1 MRIKQA
7 APLLTPFQVAWL
19 GTLLVSAQWPLWG
32 HVLTWNAIAGAALV
46 FARVVLPPKWRALT
60 RHRRWLLPL
69 LAIAGALGIRSDLGY
84 FLARD
89 PCVEFLYL
97 LVGIKF
103 IESRDTRDG
112 TLLICLALFL
122 SLTQFFFFQTITSML
137 SIVVVLLALGGTLGS
152 LRGAAEASAAAAASD
167 WRGQLRE
174 STRLI
179 LQGIPLALLLFVLFP
194 RLAGPLWGT
203 PTEAGGRS
211 GLSDTMSPGS
221 ISDLSL
227 SDAVAFR
234 VDFKGPPPPPPLRYW
249 RGPVLSRFDG
259 REWRAVYKLLPGR
272 FVSPRGS
279 TVEYTVTLEPHGKV
293 WLFALEHPTDLPRS
307 PSNDLRALTGTEI
320 AFLSYD
326 QQLIAKAPV
335 AQAIRYTQRS
345 SLRDTY
351 SGTDENPRESLQLP
365 SNNPRT
371 LAFAKKMRQGFDSD
385 RAYINAVLKWFHNE
399 PFVYTLAPGP
409 TLDHD
414 PVDGFLFDT
423 RRGFCEHY
431 AGAFTVLLRAAGIP
445 ARVVTGYQGGEMNPD
460 GDYMI
465 VRQSDAHA
473 WAEALLDG
481 QWQRFDPTAA
491 VAPSRIEHGLGS
503 AMAAGEPVPYLA
515 RLEMTWLKDLRLQ
528 WDAVNYQWQR
538 GVVGFNI
545 ERQRDLLREFGFDDA
560 RPWQLVA
567 VVAVAALIWGMLLLG
582 ATQLR
587 RSRIDAEVALW
598 NALCRR
604 LGRAGLA
611 RAPEEG
617 PLAYTRRAG
626 QRWPRWAGV
635 LARIGERYAQLHYGP
650 PEPGREQILAEM
662 KTGVKALPGPR
673 ALNESS
679 RSTSVTAAQPET
691 IE

>member
-1 MRIKQA
+1 MTIKQA
-7 APLLTPFQVAWL
+7 STPLTPVQVAWL
-19 GTLLVSAQWPLWG
+19 GALLVSAQWPLWG

-46 FARVVLPPKWRALT
+46 VARVALPPQWRALT

-69 LAIAGALGIRSDLGY
+69 LAIAGALGIRTELGY

-122 SLTQFFFFQTITSML
+122 SLTQFFYLQTIAAALSMAP
-137 SIVVVLLALGGTLGS
+137 VLLALGGALAS
-152 LRGAAEASAAAAASD
+152 LRAGASIAASE
-167 WRGQLRE
+167 WRAQLRAT
-174 STRLI
+174 TRLI
-179 LQGIPLALLLFVLFP
+179 LQGIPIAALLFVIFP
-194 RLAGPLWGT
+194 RIAGPLWGT

-234 VDFKGPPPPPPLRYW
+234 VDFNGPPPPPALRYW
-249 RGPVLSRFDG
+249 RGPVFSRFDG

-272 FVSPRGS
+272 FVPRQGP
-279 TVEYTVTLEPHGKV
+279 TIEYTVTLEPHGKV
-293 WLFALEHPTDLPRS
+293 WLFALEHPLSLPRS
-307 PSNDLRALTGTEI
+307 PSNDARAPTTSDI
-320 AFLSYD
+320 AYLSYD

-335 AQAIRYTQRS
+335 AQAIRYTERS
-345 SLRDTY
+345 SLRDSY

-365 SNNPRT
+365 LNNPRT
-371 LAFAKKMRQGFDSD
+371 LAFAKEMRQGVDSD
-385 RAYINAVLKWFHNE
+385 RAYVNAVLNWFHKE
-399 PFVYTLAPGP
+399 PFVYTLTPP
-409 TLDHD
+409 LLDRD
-414 PVDGFLFDT
+414 PIDGFLFDT

-503 AMAAGEPVPYLA
+503 AMAAGEPVPYFA
-515 RLEMTWLKDLRLQ
+515 RIEMTWLKDLRLQ

-545 ERQRDLLREFGFDDA
+545 ERQRDLLREFGFEDA

-567 VVAVAALIWGMLLLG
+567 VVAGAVFFWGMLVLG
-582 ATQLR
+582 ATRLR
-587 RSRIDAEVALW
+587 RSRVDADVALW

-604 LGRAGLA
+604 LGRAGLE

-626 QRWPRWAGV
+626 QRWPQWAAV

-650 PEPGREQILAEM
+650 REPKRELILAEL
-662 KTGVKALPGPR
+662 KTGVDTIPGPR
-673 ALNESS
+673 ALNEGS
-679 RSTSVTAAQPET
+679 RSSSVTTVQPET

>member
-1 MRIKQA
+1 MIRKQSS
-7 APLLTPFQVAWL
+7 PPLTPVQVAWL
-19 GTLLVSAQWPLWG
+19 GALLVSAQWPLWG

-46 FARVVLPPKWRALT
+46 VARVALPPQWRSLT
-60 RHRRWLLPL
+60 PHRRWLLPL
-69 LAIAGALGIRSDLGY
+69 LAIAGALGIRADLGY

-122 SLTQFFFFQTITSML
+122 SLTQFFYLQTIAAALSM
-137 SIVVVLLALGGTLGS
+137 VPVLLALGGTLAS
-152 LRGAAEASAAAAASD
+152 LRGGAPAAASD
-167 WRGQLRE
+167 WRVELRAT
-174 STRLI
+174 TRLL
-179 LQGIPLALLLFVLFP
+179 LQGIPLAALLFVLFP

-203 PTEAGGRS
+203 PTETGARS
-211 GLSDTMSPGS
+211 GLSDSMHPGS
-221 ISDLSL
+221 ISELSL

-234 VDFKGPPPPPPLRYW
+234 VDFHGSPPPPALRYW

-259 REWRAVYKLLPGR
+259 REWRAVYKFLPGT
-272 FVSPRGS
+272 FVPRQ
-279 TVEYTVTLEPHGKV
+279 VRPIEYTVTLEPHGKV
-293 WLFALEHPTDLPRS
+293 WLFALEHPSALPRS
-307 PSNDLRALTGTEI
+307 PSNDPFAPAGDDIADLT
-320 AFLSYD
+320 YD
-326 QQLIAKAPV
+326 QQLVAKAPV

-345 SLRDTY
+345 SLRASY
-351 SGTDENPRESLQLP
+351 PGTDDNPRESLQLP
-365 SNNPRT
+365 LNNPRT
-371 LAFAKKMRQGFDSD
+371 LAFAKKMREGVDSD
-385 RAYINAVLKWFHNE
+385 RAYVNAVLNWFHQE
-399 PFVYTLAPGP
+399 PFVYTLAPP
-409 TLDHD
+409 LLDRD

-491 VAPSRIEHGLGS
+491 VAPSRIERGLG
-503 AMAAGEPVPYLA
+503 AALPAGEPVPYFA
-515 RLEMTWLKDLRLQ
+515 RLEMTWLKSLRLQ

-545 ERQRDLLREFGFDDA
+545 ERQRDLLRDFGFEGA

-567 VVAVAALIWGMLLLG
+567 VAGGAAFIWGVLV
-582 ATQLR
+582 LR
-587 RSRIDAEVALW
+587 A
-598 NALCRR
+598 
-604 LGRAGLA
+604 
-611 RAPEEG
+611 AP
-617 PLAYTRRAG
+617 LR
-626 QRWPRWAGV
+626 
-635 LARIGERYAQLHYGP
+635 
-650 PEPGREQILAEM
+650 
-662 KTGVKALPGPR
+662 
-673 ALNESS
+673 
-679 RSTSVTAAQPET
+679 
-691 IE
+691 

>member
-1 MRIKQA
+1 MRLKQGS
-7 APLLTPFQVAWL
+7 PPLTPVHVAWL
-19 GTLLVSAQWPLWG
+19 GALLVSAQWPLWG

-46 FARVVLPPKWRALT
+46 LARVVLPPKWRALT

-69 LAIAGALGIRSDLGY
+69 LAIAGALGIRSNLGY

-122 SLTQFFFFQTITSML
+122 AMTQFFYLQTITSAL
-137 SIVVVLLALGGTLGS
+137 SMAPVLLALGGTLAS
-152 LRGAAEASAAAAASD
+152 LRAGTAAAVSE
-167 WRGQLRE
+167 WRPQLNA
-174 STRLI
+174 TVRLI
-179 LQGIPLALLLFVLFP
+179 LQGIPLAALVFILFP
-194 RLAGPLWGT
+194 RIAGPLWGT

-211 GLSDTMSPGS
+211 GLSDVMSPGS

-234 VDFKGPPPPPPLRYW
+234 VDFNGPPPPPPQRYW

-272 FVSPRGS
+272 FVTRQGP

-293 WLFALEHPTDLPRS
+293 WLFALELPTELPRS
-307 PSNDLRALTGTEI
+307 PSSDSRALTGSAI
-320 AFLSYD
+320 AYLSYD
-326 QQLIAKAPV
+326 QQLVARAPV

-345 SLRDTY
+345 SLRDSY
-351 SGTDENPRESLQLP
+351 PANDENPRESLQLP
-365 SNNPRT
+365 LSNPRA
-371 LAFAKKMRQGFDSD
+371 LAFAREMRQGVSSD
-385 RAYINAVLKWFHNE
+385 RAYVNAVLKWFHDE
-399 PFVYTLAPGP
+399 PFVYTLAPP
-409 TLDHD
+409 LLNRD

-491 VAPSRIEHGLGS
+491 VAPSRIEYGLGS
-503 AMAAGEPVPYLA
+503 AMAPGEPVPYFA

-538 GVVGFNI
+538 GIVGFNL
-545 ERQRDLLREFGFDDA
+545 ERQRDLLREIGFEDA

-567 VVAVAALIWGMLLLG
+567 VVAGAAFVWGILVLG
-582 ATQLR
+582 AAQLR
-587 RSRIDAEVALW
+587 RSRVDAEVALW

-604 LGRAGLA
+604 LARAGLA

-635 LARIGERYAQLHYGP
+635 LARIGERYAQLRYGP
-650 PEPGREQILAEM
+650 RDPGREQIMAEL
-662 KTGVKALPGPR
+662 KTGVAALPGSR

-679 RSTSVTAAQPET
+679 PSTNLAPAQPET
-691 IE
+691 VE

>member
-1 MRIKQA
+1 MKGKPA
-7 APLLTPFQVAWL
+7 ALALTPAQVAWL
-19 GTLLVSAQWPLWG
+19 GALLVSAQCPLWG
-32 HVLTWNAIAGAALV
+32 HILGWNAVAGAALV
-46 FARVVLPPKWRALT
+46 AARVVLPPRWRAMT
-60 RHRRWLLPL
+60 GHRRWLLPT
-69 LAIAGALGIRSDLGY
+69 LALAGALGIRADLGY

-122 SLTQFFFFQTITSML
+122 SMTQFFYLQTISSVLSM
-137 SIVVVLLALGGTLGS
+137 IAVLLALGGTLSS
-152 LRGAAEASAAAAASD
+152 LRSGETTFG
-167 WRGQLRE
+167 WRAQLSE
-174 STRLI
+174 TARLI
-179 LQGIPLALLLFVLFP
+179 LQGIPLAVLLFVLFP

-203 PTEAGGRS
+203 PTEAGGLS

-221 ISDLSL
+221 ISELSL

-234 VDFKGPPPPPPLRYW
+234 VDFNGPPPPPAQRYW

-259 REWRAVYKLLPGR
+259 REWRAVYKLIAGK
-272 FVSPRGS
+272 FVPPQVRPL
-279 TVEYTVTLEPHGKV
+279 EYTVTLEPHGKV
-293 WLFALEHPTDLPRS
+293 WLFALEHPTMLPRS
-307 PSNDLRALTGTEI
+307 PSNDPLAPLVSDM
-320 AFLSYD
+320 AYLSYD
-326 QQLIAKAPV
+326 QQLIARTAV
-335 AQAIRYTQRS
+335 AQAIRYTLRS
-345 SLRDTY
+345 SLRDSY
-351 SGTDENPRESLQLP
+351 PRPDENPRESLQLP
-365 SNNPRT
+365 LNNPRT
-371 LAFAKKMRQGFDSD
+371 LAFAKEMRKGVDSD
-385 RAYINAVLKWFHNE
+385 RAYIAAVLKWFHDE
-399 PFVYTLAPGP
+399 PFVYTLAPP
-409 TLDHD
+409 RLDRD

-431 AGAFTVLLRAAGIP
+431 AGAFTVLLRGAGIP

-473 WAEALLDG
+473 WTEALLDG

-491 VAPSRIEHGLGS
+491 VAPSRIERGLGA
-503 AMAAGEPVPYLA
+503 AMAPGEPVPYFA

-545 ERQRDLLREFGFDDA
+545 ERQRDLLREFGFEGA
-560 RPWQLVA
+560 RPWHLVA
-567 VVAVAALIWGMLLLG
+567 VVAGAVFVWGMLVLG
-582 ATQLR
+582 ASQLR
-587 RSRIDAEVALW
+587 RSRVDAEVALW

-604 LGRAGLA
+604 LGRAGLS

-626 QRWPRWAGV
+626 ERWPQCAGV

-650 PEPGREQILAEM
+650 RDPGREQVLLAEL
-662 KTGVKALPGPR
+662 KTGIGALPGPR
-673 ALNESS
+673 TLTEAS
-679 RSTSVTAAQPET
+679 RSTSAPAAPAELV
-691 IE
+691 E

>member
-1 MRIKQA
+1 MIRKQA
-7 APLLTPFQVAWL
+7 SPPLTPAQVAWL
-19 GTLLVSAQWPLWG
+19 GALLVSAQWPLWG

-46 FARVVLPPKWRALT
+46 VARVALPLQWRVWT

-69 LAIAGALGIRSDLGY
+69 LAIAGALGIRTELGY

-89 PCVEFLYL
+89 PCVQFLYL

-122 SLTQFFFFQTITSML
+122 SLTQFFYLQTIAAAL
-137 SIVVVLLALGGTLGS
+137 STVPVLLALGGTLAS
-152 LRGAAEASAAAAASD
+152 LRDGAAAAASD
-167 WRGQLRE
+167 WRAQLRAT
-174 STRLI
+174 TRLI
-179 LQGIPLALLLFVLFP
+179 LQGIPLAALLFVLFP

-203 PTEAGGRS
+203 PTDAGARS
-211 GLSDTMSPGS
+211 GLSDSMRPGS
-221 ISDLSL
+221 ISELSL

-234 VDFKGPPPPPPLRYW
+234 VDFNGSPPPPALRYW

-259 REWRAVYKLLPGR
+259 LEWRALYKLLPGR
-272 FVSPRGS
+272 FVPRQVR
-279 TVEYTVTLEPHGKV
+279 TIEYTVTLEPHGKV
-293 WLFALEHPTDLPRS
+293 WLFALEHPSALPRS
-307 PSNDLRALTGTEI
+307 PSNDPLAPAGNDIAYLT
-320 AFLSYD
+320 YD
-326 QQLIAKAPV
+326 QQLVARAPV

-345 SLRDTY
+345 SLRDSY
-351 SGTDENPRESLQLP
+351 PGTDDNPRESLQLP
-365 SNNPRT
+365 LNNPRT
-371 LAFAKKMRQGFDSD
+371 LAFAREMREGVDSD
-385 RAYINAVLKWFHNE
+385 RAYVNAVLNWFHQE
-399 PFVYTLAPGP
+399 PFVYTLAPP
-409 TLDHD
+409 LLDRD

-491 VAPSRIEHGLGS
+491 VAPSRIERGLG
-503 AMAAGEPVPYLA
+503 AALPAGEPVPYFA
-515 RLEMTWLKDLRLQ
+515 RLEMTWLKSLRLQ

-538 GVVGFNI
+538 GVVGFNL
-545 ERQRDLLREFGFDDA
+545 ERQRDLLRELGFEGA

-567 VVAVAALIWGMLLLG
+567 VVAGAVFIWGVLVLG
-582 ATQLR
+582 AAQLR
-587 RSRIDAEVALW
+587 RSRVDAEVALW

-604 LGRAGLA
+604 LARAGLA
-611 RAPEEG
+611 RAPDEG

-626 QRWPRWAGV
+626 KRWPQWASV
-635 LARIGERYAQLHYGP
+635 LARVGERYAQLHYGP
-650 PEPGREQILAEM
+650 RDPRREQMLEELR
-662 KTGVKALPGPR
+662 TGVEALPRPR
-673 ALNESS
+673 ALNDAS
-679 RSTSVTAAQPET
+679 RSTSVTTAPPEMV
-691 IE
+691 E

>member
-1 MRIKQA
+1 MRLRQTSS
-7 APLLTPFQVAWL
+7 PLTPVHVAWL
-19 GTLLVSAQWPLWG
+19 GALLISAQWPLWG

-46 FARVVLPPKWRALT
+46 FARVLLPPKWRALT

-69 LAIAGALGIRSDLGY
+69 LAIAGALGIRADLGY

-122 SLTQFFFFQTITSML
+122 SLTQFFYLQTIGAALSM
-137 SIVVVLLALGGTLGS
+137 VPVLLALGGCLTS
-152 LRGAAEASAAAAASD
+152 LRVGAGTAASD
-167 WRGQLRE
+167 WRAQLRAT
-174 STRLI
+174 TRLI
-179 LQGIPLALLLFVLFP
+179 LQGIPLAALVFVLFP

-234 VDFKGPPPPPPLRYW
+234 VDFNGPPPPPALRYW

-272 FVSPRGS
+272 FVPRQGPII
-279 TVEYTVTLEPHGKV
+279 EYTVTLEPHGKV
-293 WLFALEHPTDLPRS
+293 WLFALEHPSALPRS
-307 PSNDLRALTGTEI
+307 PSNDMRALTGSDI
-320 AFLSYD
+320 AYLSYD
-326 QQLIAKAPV
+326 QQLVARAPV

-345 SLRDTY
+345 SLRDSY
-351 SGTDENPRESLQLP
+351 SGADENPRESLQLP
-365 SNNPRT
+365 LSNPRT
-371 LAFAKKMRQGFDSD
+371 LAFAREMRQRVNSD
-385 RAYINAVLKWFHNE
+385 RAYVNAVLKWFHDE
-399 PFVYTLAPGP
+399 PFVYTLAPP
-409 TLDHD
+409 LLDRD

-503 AMAAGEPVPYLA
+503 AMAAGEPVPYFA
-515 RLEMTWLKDLRLQ
+515 RLEMTWFKDLRLQ

-545 ERQRDLLREFGFDDA
+545 ERQRDLLRELGFEDA
-560 RPWQLVA
+560 RPWQLVS
-567 VVAVAALIWGMLLLG
+567 VVAGAAFIWGILVLG
-582 ATQLR
+582 AARLR
-587 RSRIDAEVALW
+587 RSRVDAEVALW

-604 LGRAGLA
+604 LARAGLA

-626 QRWPRWAGV
+626 QRWPRWASA

-650 PEPGREQILAEM
+650 RDPKHERILAEL
-662 KTGVKALPGPR
+662 KTGVEALPGPR
-673 ALNESS
+673 ALNESA
-679 RSTSVTAAQPET
+679 RSTSVTPAQPET
-691 IE
+691 VE

>member
-1 MRIKQA
+1 MTAKKTSPPLIQA
-7 APLLTPFQVAWL
+7 QVFWL
-19 GTLLVSAQWPLWG
+19 GALLLSAQWPLWG
-32 HVLTWNAIAGAALV
+32 HILTWNAVAGAALV
-46 FARVVLPPKWRALT
+46 VARVALPPKWRALT

-69 LAIAGALGIRSDLGY
+69 LAIAGALAIRSDLGY

-122 SLTQFFFFQTITSML
+122 SLTQFFYLQTIASALSM
-137 SIVVVLLALGGTLGS
+137 VPVLIALGGALAA
-152 LRGAAEASAAAAASD
+152 LRGGASAEAISD
-167 WRGQLRE
+167 WRGHIRAT
-174 STRLI
+174 TRLI
-179 LQGIPLALLLFVLFP
+179 LQGIPLALLVFVLFP

-211 GLSDTMSPGS
+211 GLSDSMRPGS

-234 VDFKGPPPPPPLRYW
+234 VDFNGPPPPPADRYW

-259 REWRAVYKLLPGR
+259 AEWRAMYR
-272 FVSPRGS
+272 FVQGKFVPRQPRAI
-279 TVEYTVTLEPHGKV
+279 EYTVTLEPHGKN
-293 WLFALEHPTDLPRS
+293 WLFALEQPSALPRS
-307 PSNDLRALTGTEI
+307 PTNDPLAQAGSDIAYLT
-320 AFLSYD
+320 YD
-326 QQLIAKAPV
+326 QQLVAKSPV
-335 AQAIRYTQRS
+335 SQAIRYTQRS
-345 SLRDTY
+345 SLRDSY
-351 SGTDENPRESLQLP
+351 PGTDENRREALQLP
-365 SNNPRT
+365 PSNPRT
-371 LAFAKKMRQGFDSD
+371 LAFAKEMRQRYDSD
-385 RAYINAVLKWFHNE
+385 RAYVNAVLAWFHNE
-399 PFVYTLAPGP
+399 PFVYTLSPGERIE
-409 TLDHD
+409 HD

-473 WAEALLDG
+473 WTEAMLDG

-491 VAPSRIEHGLGS
+491 VAPSRIERGLGA
-503 AMAAGEPVPYLA
+503 AMSAGEPVPYFA
-515 RLEMTWLKDLRLQ
+515 RLEMTWIKSLRLQ

-538 GVVGFNI
+538 GVVGFNL
-545 ERQRDLLREFGFDDA
+545 ERQRDLLRDFGLENV
-560 RPWQLVA
+560 RPWQMVA
-567 VVAVAALIWGMLLLG
+567 AVAGIVFLWGVLLLG
-582 ATQLR
+582 AARLR
-587 RSRIDAEVALW
+587 RSRVDAEVALW

-604 LGRAGLA
+604 LARAGLT

-617 PLAYTRRAG
+617 PIAYTRRAG
-626 QRWPRWAGV
+626 ERWPQWSGV
-635 LARIGERYAQLHYGP
+635 LARIGQRYAQLHYGP
-650 PEPGREQILAEM
+650 PDPGREQVLEHM
-662 KTGVKALPGPR
+662 RTDVLALPGPR
-673 ALNESS
+673 DLNEGAGPA
-679 RSTSVTAAQPET
+679 SVAPRQPET
-691 IE
+691 VE